1 MASEATLAEET
12 GAEKLGP
19 RAESG
24 VQTLTKKRQHRALVL
39 IAPSALFMAV
49 FCGIPLVT
57 IIVFSFWKALPYGM
71 QAAFVFDNYV
81 KFFTTPTYIGT
92 IGETF
97 IVAAILIPLE
107 ILICYPVAYFICFHL
122 RNERLKLYLL
132 LLCIVPFWTSVLIRM
147 VAWLPLLGRKGL
159 INLTLMSLGVV
170 DEPVEILLYSK
181 PSMILSMAIIWS
193 VFMLGPLYFSMSKID
208 REVIEAARDLG
219 ASGWEAF
226 RRIILPLTKPGLGA
240 GVLFIFVMLVGEFS
254 FQRFIGGGK
263 SMMLANVLV
272 QQQDL
277 LQWPMA
283 SVAAVV
289 MVAVTVPMII
299 ILFRIVNL
307 RKEL

>member
-1 MASEATLAEET
+1 M
-12 GAEKLGP
+12 
-19 RAESG
+19 
-24 VQTLTKKRQHRALVL
+24 
-39 IAPSALFMAV
+39 
-49 FCGIPLVT
+49 
-57 IIVFSFWKALPYGM
+57 
-71 QAAFVFDNYV
+71 
-81 KFFTTPTYIGT
+81 
-92 IGETF
+92 
-97 IVAAILIPLE
+97 
-107 ILICYPVAYFICFHL
+107 
-122 RNERLKLYLL
+122 
-132 LLCIVPFWTSVLIRM
+132 PFWTSVLIRM

-170 DEPVEILLYSK
+170 DEPVEILLYSQ